1 MNNARLQDLIGDF
14 TPQKLVPFLREKNRN
29 FRPTPERLFDLDP
42 DQFSQGE
49 KIGEIPFSLYEN
61 LGIYAVKVTRNLT
74 ERTGKK
80 YQYDLA
86 KKILKESEEDAG
98 IFVFYDAEG
107 SFRFSLVYANYLGTK
122 RDWSTFR
129 RFTYFVSPQLTNKT
143 FLQQIS

>member
-1 MNNARLQDLIGDF
+1 MNNAHLQDLIKDF
-14 TPQKLVPFLREKNRN
+14 SPQKLVPFLREKNRN
-29 FRPTPERLFDLDP
+29 FRPTPERLSDLDL

-49 KIGEIPFSLYEN
+49 KIGEIPFSQYEN
-61 LGIYAVKVTRNLT
+61 LGIYAIKVTRNLT

-80 YQYDLA
+80 DQYDLA

-143 FLQQIS
+143 F